1 MAGKARSKMKNLK
14 ITGLIVSA
22 GKSGR
27 MGNFKPLMDYK
38 GETFLQKIVL
48 NLNTVCEKIIIVT
61 GFKSEILQK
70 ETIKIFNNK
79 SEKFL
84 NDKVQFV
91 ENENYEKGMFTSLQ
105 KGLSVIGNC
114 NWVLYHFVDQPGLPQ
129 EFYIDFVD
137 QIDNIHNWIQPSYDN
152 RNGHP
157 VLFNAEVI
165 DLILN
170 SDKNLNLRE
179 LSKIACVKKKSWEC
193 YYKNILQDIDTQEDY
208 LESINPVD

>member
-1 MAGKARSKMKNLK
+1 MKNLK

-38 GETFLQKIVL
+38 GKTFLQRIIL
-48 NLNTVCEKIIIVT
+48 NLNTVCEKIIIVS
-61 GFKSEILQK
+61 GFKSELLQK
-70 ETIKIFNNK
+70 ETIKIFSNK
-79 SEKFL
+79 SEKLL

-91 ENENYEKGMFTSLQ
+91 KNENYGQGMFTSLQ
-105 KGLSVIGNC
+105 KGLSVIENC
-114 NWVLYHFVDQPGLPQ
+114 DWVLYHFVDQPGLPP
-129 EFYIDFVD
+129 EFYIDFVG
-137 QIDNIHNWIQPSYDN
+137 QIDNIHNWVQPSYDN

-179 LSKIACVKKKSWEC
+179 LSKNPIIKKKSWEC

-208 LESINPVD
+208 LESINPAD